1 MKKIIRK
8 ILIISLLLCAI
19 SFYAFKIEPYM
30 IQVKSY
36 RVRVERLADPVRIV
50 QISDIEISDV
60 YGVDYLEKVVQKVNA
75 LNPDIV
81 VFTGDLYA
89 NYWKYAPCEA
99 VMSSLK
105 KLNENSQKYAVW
117 GNNDYGG
124 GAVRVF
130 ENEMEALGF
139 TLLKNESEYLMLK
152 GASFFIAGSD
162 DLQMGQPDV
171 EALTKAKTEDAT
183 LSILLAHNPE
193 IVDQLKKN
201 DFDIILSG
209 HTHGGQVNLPII
221 NKWLHKDIPFLSGL
235 YVLEEIGGS
244 QLYVSNGLGM
254 SRFPIRFLAPPQIV
268 VIDISGTE
276 R

>member
-19 SFYAFKIEPYM
+19 SFYAFKIEPYR

-36 RVRVERLADPVRIV
+36 GVEVEQLASQIRIV

-60 YGVDYLEKVVQKVNA
+60 YGVNQLDKVVEKVNA

-99 VMSSLK
+99 VVSAFRRLDVKSR
-105 KLNENSQKYAVW
+105 KYAIW

-130 ENEMEALGF
+130 ENEMKESGF
-139 TLLKNESEYLMLK
+139 TLLKNESEYVTVNDV
-152 GASFFIAGSD
+152 SFFIAGSD

-171 EALTKAKTEDAT
+171 EALTKAKTEGAT
-183 LSILLAHNPE
+183 LNILLAHNPE

-221 NKWLHKDIPFLSGL
+221 NKWLHKDIPYLNGL
-235 YVLEEIGGS
+235 YVLDDIGGS
-244 QLYVSNGLGM
+244 KLFISNGLGM
-254 SRFPIRFLAPPQIV
+254 SRFPIRFLSPPQIL
-268 VIDISGTE
+268 VIDISGTV